1 MIETLEAILD
11 AAKMLQVV
19 DFERLRESYN
29 AGALRRWEAARDEA
43 RKRNAS
49 VKRKNK
55 KLPRGQKLKPEKM
68 PKRPRKITAFGMTG
82 GLYALAAVNAG
93 LALEW
98 ARAGMPGRALD
109 HAAAVFCC
117 AKHARRIA
125 DKAAPLKDC
134 EFMSIR
140 GEVWSIADLI
150 ESLEEK
156 AKEFIKRGGK

>member
-1 MIETLEAILD
+1 MIETLEAILE
-11 AAKMLQVV
+11 AAKMLRVV

-68 PKRPRKITAFGMTG
+68 PKRPRKITAFGDTQ
-82 GLYALAAVNAG
+82 AVFESAREWAAVAMDWH
-93 LALEW
+93 AHT
-98 ARAGMPGRALD
+98 MPGRVLD
-109 HAAAVFCC
+109 NVAPLMRLARRV
-117 AKHARRIA
+117 RRIA
-125 DKAAPLKDC
+125 DKAEPLKDC

-140 GEVWSIADLI
+140 GEVWGIAGLI
-150 ESLEEK
+150 ESLEDK
-156 AKEFIKRGGK
+156 AKEYIRRGGK